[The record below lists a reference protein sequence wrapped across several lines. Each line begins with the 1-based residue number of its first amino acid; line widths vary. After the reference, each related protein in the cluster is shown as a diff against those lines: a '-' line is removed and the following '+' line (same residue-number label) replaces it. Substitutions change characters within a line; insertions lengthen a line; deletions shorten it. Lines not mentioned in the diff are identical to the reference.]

1 LTKFE
6 VLLSE
11 TAHKQLVEMGEKDE
25 ARMRQALK
33 QVAAQPYRRRSG
45 ADIKKLVGTDPA
57 MYRLR
62 VGDWRALFFIVGT
75 EVRVT
80 SIRRRENAYD

>member
-1 LTKFE
+1 MTKFE

-11 TAHKQLVEMGEKDE
+11 TARKQLGEMGAKDE
-25 ARMRQALK
+25 ARMRRALER
-33 QVAAQPYRRRSG
+33 VASQPYRRRSG
-45 ADIKKLVGTDPA
+45 ADLKKLVGTNPA

-62 VGDWRALFFIVGT
+62 VGDWRALYFIVGT
-75 EVRVT
+75 EIRVT